1 MLELQSQRLVLCQVD
16 VISREDARG
25 EDIAASG
32 HSSPGHGQVL
42 RMRMSPHNVAEV
54 SRVEMLADCP
64 IDHPFFVKDK
74 GKMRVTCHVTCDTVW
89 CDVGGKNVTRCPPV
103 SQCNAKTR
111 TTAASEARVVLN
123 LES

>member
-1 MLELQSQRLVLCQVD
+1 MCQVD

-32 HSSPGHGQVL
+32 HTSPGHGQVL

-74 GKMRVTCHVTCDTVW
+74 GKMRVVCHVSCHV
-89 CDVGGKNVTRCPPV
+89 
-103 SQCNAKTR
+103 
-111 TTAASEARVVLN
+111 
-123 LES
+123 